1 MVEIRH
7 AATVC
12 VFREHPEDGLEV
24 LLLKR
29 NEKLK
34 FAPGFW
40 VFPGGRIESDELTS
54 SPDIKQAAIIASK
67 REAKEE
73 TDLSIDINPEHHYYH
88 WTTPAGESRRFAT
101 WFFHSL
107 IDFDNS
113 QVKIDDSEIVDH
125 SWVPV
130 HTIFPADHKRSQQ
143 LLPPT
148 FISLQRIKNARSYQD
163 VVTEFNRTGP
173 ITVAPKVAFD
183 NGVFCSM
190 YPGDS
195 GYEAVDPT
203 KKDTLHRLT
212 GNLLEGNYL
221 FHYSDHCDEPSITGG
236 VMF

>member
-1 MVEIRH
+1 MVEIKH

-54 SPDIKQAAIIASK
+54 SPDITQAAVTAAK

-73 TDLSIDINPEHHYYH
+73 TNLNIDIDSSHHYYH

-101 WFFHSL
+101 WFFHTL

-113 QVKIDDSEIVDH
+113 QVKIDD
-125 SWVPV
+125 
-130 HTIFPADHKRSQQ
+130 
-143 LLPPT
+143 L
-148 FISLQRIKNARSYQD
+148 SLIH
-163 VVTEFNRTGP
+163 
-173 ITVAPKVAFD
+173 I
-183 NGVFCSM
+183 
-190 YPGDS
+190 
-195 GYEAVDPT
+195 
-203 KKDTLHRLT
+203 
-212 GNLLEGNYL
+212 
-221 FHYSDHCDEPSITGG
+221 
-236 VMF
+236 